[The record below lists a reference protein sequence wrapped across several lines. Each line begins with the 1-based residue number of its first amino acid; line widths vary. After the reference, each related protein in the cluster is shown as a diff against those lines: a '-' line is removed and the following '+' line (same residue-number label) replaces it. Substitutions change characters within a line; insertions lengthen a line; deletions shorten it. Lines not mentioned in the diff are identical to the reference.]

1 VNPTTILCADWGKA
15 GNKRAVWA
23 ADVHGPS
30 RVRRL
35 HRAAWTLPLLLEEAE
50 RVGGSGPVLVVLD
63 VPLGV
68 PQGYLTAVN
77 SETGLGATPTFLDLL
92 RWTIAVPHFFDPG
105 ADPKEWSLARPF
117 FIVGAGAGGRTEF
130 DDAAARAGVPSL
142 LRHIDRHTNAN
153 RVFITAGIPGSVGSS
168 ACDVWMSLRAL
179 VTRPRSFAVWPFE
192 GSLEDLTS
200 TKTVTLA
207 EVYPRAAYATAL
219 VDGVVKERRRMKV
232 AKTDARC
239 RHSAVQQ
246 LLGMRW
252 VQSRGVSFEGI
263 EWARYNEDDFD
274 ACLTAAALLR
284 CCLEDLPF
292 SQPLDVAAPAE
303 GGILGS
309 GSINLALPEA
319 SYRPEKSVPAVFKA
333 PVPNE
338 ALSVRPT
345 LRVGRG
351 FQCPIPGC
359 VKVFVGSRGGW
370 DAHVGSPR
378 VHPLW
383 HPEVTEPERRR
394 YLFRL
399 AYPAF
404 LAAPE

>member
-15 GNKRAVWA
+15 ANKRSVWA

-50 RVGGSGPVLVVLD
+50 TLGGSGPVLVVLD

-68 PQGYLTAVN
+68 PQGYLAAVN
-77 SETGLGATPTFLDLL
+77 SEAGLGATPTFLDLL
-92 RWTIAVPHFFDPG
+92 TWTIAVPHFFDP
-105 ADPKEWSLARPF
+105 AIDPRDWSLARPF
-117 FIVGAGAGGRTEF
+117 FIVGAGAGGRTAF
-130 DDAAARAGVPSL
+130 DYAAARAGVPSL

-179 VTRPRSFAVWPFE
+179 VTLPRSFAVWPFE
-192 GSLEDLTS
+192 GSLEDLTG
-200 TKTVTLA
+200 TKTVTIA

-219 VDGVVKERRRMKV
+219 VDGVVTERRRIKL

-239 RHSAVQQ
+239 RHSAIQQ

-252 VQSRGVSFEGI
+252 VRYSGVSFEGI
-263 EWARYNEDDFD
+263 EWARNNEDDFD

-284 CCLEDLPF
+284 CCLEELPF
-292 SQPLDVAAPAE
+292 SQPLDYAARAE

-309 GSINLALPEA
+309 GSINLTLAEA
-319 SYRPEKSVPAVFKA
+319 SYRPYRSVLAGLDTVIPKQSAG
-333 PVPNE
+333 PR
-338 ALSVRPT
+338 SST
-345 LRVGRG
+345 SQRG
-351 FQCPIPGC
+351 FSCPIPGC
-359 VKVFVGSRGGW
+359 VKVFGGSRAGW
-370 DAHVGSPR
+370 DAHVGSPHR
-378 VHPLW
+378 HPFW
-383 HPEVTEPERRR
+383 HPDATDPQRRR
-394 YLFRL
+394 QMFRL
-399 AYPAF
+399 EYPKF
-404 LAAPE
+404 FGV